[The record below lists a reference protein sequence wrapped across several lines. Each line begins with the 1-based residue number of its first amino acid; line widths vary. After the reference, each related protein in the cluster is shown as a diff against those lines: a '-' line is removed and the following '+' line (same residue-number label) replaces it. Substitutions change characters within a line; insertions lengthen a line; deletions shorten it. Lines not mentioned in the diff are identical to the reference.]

1 MTQSVTRFIYTLVL
15 VLVLIPIAHASGIKN
30 IDQLD
35 LKQYNGKVVYLD
47 FWASWCKPC
56 QKSFPWMNGMVQRY
70 PAEGFKLITINL
82 DSDAK
87 AMNDFLSRVPAQFD
101 IYHDPSG
108 TLADKFQLQGMPTSY
123 LINKSGKVVSRHIGF
138 QTQEIPA
145 YEKEIESLL

>member
-1 MTQSVTRFIYTLVL
+1 
-15 VLVLIPIAHASGIKN
+15 
-30 IDQLD
+30 
-35 LKQYNGKVVYLD
+35 
-47 FWASWCKPC
+47 
-56 QKSFPWMNGMVQRY
+56 MNGMVQRY

-82 DSDAK
+82 DNDSK

>member
-1 MTQSVTRFIYTLVL
+1 MNRSLTRLIYSLVFL
-15 VLVLIPIAHASGIKN
+15 LALITTAQASSIKN
-30 IDQLD
+30 IEQLD
-35 LKQYNGKVVYLD
+35 LKQYIGKVVYLD

-70 PAEGFKLITINL
+70 PADSFTVVTINL
-82 DSDAK
+82 DSDEK
-87 AMNDFLSRVPAQFD
+87 AMNVFLSRIPAQFD

-108 TLADKFQLQGMPTSY
+108 TLAEKFQLQGMPTSY
-123 LINKSGKVVSRHIGF
+123 LIDKSGKVVSRHIGF